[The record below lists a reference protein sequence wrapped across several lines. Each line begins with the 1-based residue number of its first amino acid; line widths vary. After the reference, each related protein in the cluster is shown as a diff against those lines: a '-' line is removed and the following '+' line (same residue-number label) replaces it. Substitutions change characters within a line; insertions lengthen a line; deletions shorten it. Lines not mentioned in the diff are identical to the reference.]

1 MSWISTNSFT
11 GYMDLCYGISSHDQ
25 SVFYFPCDPVSA
37 VWFDDWM
44 SLTVILL
51 LCGIPQ
57 EQRHEYNHQSTWA
70 FVQDVFLSEVEFY
83 AVHFPSLYRVKSQV
97 TLDAIWNICP
107 FPLISKACNSFD
119 YRHREKEKERKKKH
133 LAGKTSQRLERPTF
147 QILDPCHFEMETSL
161 VSYNNFKI

>member
-119 YRHREKEKERKKKH
+119 YRHREKEKEKKKTP
-133 LAGKTSQRLERPTF
+133 GWRNFTETWKTNISNSE
-147 QILDPCHFEMETSL
+147 SL
-161 VSYNNFKI
+161 SFWNGDFSCELQ